1 MNNNIMGK
9 SIINTNDIYVK
20 SGIDKNMCISSHIQ
34 SSNFYIGDDLLEDV
48 CFNINQD
55 NINEKEVNQFYS
67 AINLLKKSTL
77 EKLKFLVFLFNK
89 IIYKKIKIIYNNV
102 I

>member
-67 AINLLKKSTL
+67 AINLLKKSKL
-77 EKLKFLVFLFNK
+77 EKLKFLGILFNK
-89 IIYKKIKIIYNNV
+89 IREEE
-102 I
+102 

>member
-20 SGIDKNMCISSHIQ
+20 SGIDKNMRISSHIQ

-67 AINLLKKSTL
+67 AINLLKKSKL
-77 EKLKFLVFLFNK
+77 EKLKFLGILFNK
-89 IIYKKIKIIYNNV
+89 IREEE
-102 I
+102 